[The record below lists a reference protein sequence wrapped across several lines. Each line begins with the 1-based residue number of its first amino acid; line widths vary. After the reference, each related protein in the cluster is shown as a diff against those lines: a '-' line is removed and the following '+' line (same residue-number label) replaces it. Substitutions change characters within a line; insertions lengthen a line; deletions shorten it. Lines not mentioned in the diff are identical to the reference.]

1 MSSSSINW
9 NKFGDYAGL
18 ATQGI
23 GVIGQVASAF
33 YSARSVRRNADLQA
47 FMAEMNAKG
56 SERQAQQAF
65 LRRDKE
71 IAALGVKTGRLK
83 SSQRAALAANGLDL
97 SEGNAVEI
105 LADTELMK
113 EVDKSQIEQNAIAEA
128 WGYRLQGV
136 QHQNDAL
143 FARAQKKG
151 TSPLLSATTTL
162 LNGASQVA
170 QSWYTLKKQGAFES
184 KQKSD
189 DPIHALYTLNNGWK

>member
-33 YSARSVRRNADLQA
+33 YSARSARRNADLQA

-83 SSQRAALAANGLDL
+83 KQPACRTCRKRFGPIGRERRGDF
-97 SEGNAVEI
+97 G
-105 LADTELMK
+105 
-113 EVDKSQIEQNAIAEA
+113 
-128 WGYRLQGV
+128 GYRIDEGS
-136 QHQNDAL
+136 
-143 FARAQKKG
+143 G
-151 TSPLLSATTTL
+151 
-162 LNGASQVA
+162 
-170 QSWYTLKKQGAFES
+170 
-184 KQKSD
+184 
-189 DPIHALYTLNNGWK
+189 